1 MKKVM
6 KLKKDFLEVDVQH
19 PENLHKL
26 QNDLHF
32 LPERMKTEKIEQPA
46 ANLHDQTGYNIQ
58 MTNLKEAL
66 NHELTMKKDNG
77 VIKFNRKAWLKPY
90 IDMNAELRKIAKY
103 DFQKD
108 LFKYKIFFNIV
119 VFRKTMETFSKHRDI
134 KLVATEK
141 KRNYLV
147 LIYRSY
153 LSYCKVFHKTFVGYI
168 NKNNAYICE

>member
-1 MKKVM
+1 M

-26 QNDLHF
+26 HNDLHF

-66 NHELTMKKDNG
+66 NHELTLKKDNG

-108 LFKYKIFFNIV
+108 LFKYKIFFNNV